1 MKKTKNGSKK
11 GKKPKKVKTA
21 TWRAKPK
28 AAKRHRKHMETLA
41 AVQLPKDL
49 QGALKLKWA
58 PYAGRN
64 LTYFM
69 TKTYLWETYGKRYE
83 RLLGVRFSHVLVESS
98 PTTWMMYRA
107 PAESERL
114 EHHVYQRCADGAY
127 VQRILDENEKN
138 YAAYR
143 KMAES
148 FLTKDLRNAD
158 AGRLAEELTRYCDAF
173 FQMAES
179 ISCSIIFAAALG
191 RRLQQTLNE
200 SQLMHLAIPLHP
212 TLPLDEEKDF
222 WTLIAKLQ
230 KSGLTHVGKMATL
243 EKPQAD
249 AVQKHYDAY
258 CWIEAYENDPV
269 WTMEAMLAR
278 INESLNHDADA
289 KIRGIQRRHQDQE
302 YAARQLVA
310 TEKLDPKLVQQFRLA
325 MYHRILGESLFGLG
339 NHATQ
344 PLFTAIAK
352 KLTLPKNQIK
362 WFSYDELL
370 DALAG
375 NVAPDA
381 LMDRLP
387 QRQKHYLV
395 ALGEKQVHAFQGPD
409 VDTILSQL
417 DIELPSVA
425 DVKEVKG
432 VSAYPGKVIG
442 YARVVQHVG
451 QIDKVKAGD
460 ILVTLNTT
468 PSFIMAMKRS
478 AAIVTD
484 EGGITCHAAIVS
496 RELGIPCIIGTKAGT
511 RLIPDGAR
519 IEVDAAAGTVRRLDE
534 KTVK

>member
-1 MKKTKNGSKK
+1 
-11 GKKPKKVKTA
+11 
-21 TWRAKPK
+21 
-28 AAKRHRKHMETLA
+28 
-41 AVQLPKDL
+41 
-49 QGALKLKWA
+49 
-58 PYAGRN
+58 
-64 LTYFM
+64 
-69 TKTYLWETYGKRYE
+69 
-83 RLLGVRFSHVLVESS
+83 
-98 PTTWMMYRA
+98 
-107 PAESERL
+107 
-114 EHHVYQRCADGAY
+114 
-127 VQRILDENEKN
+127 
-138 YAAYR
+138 
-143 KMAES
+143 
-148 FLTKDLRNAD
+148 
-158 AGRLAEELTRYCDAF
+158 
-173 FQMAES
+173 
-179 ISCSIIFAAALG
+179 
-191 RRLQQTLNE
+191 
-200 SQLMHLAIPLHP
+200 
-212 TLPLDEEKDF
+212 
-222 WTLIAKLQ
+222 
-230 KSGLTHVGKMATL
+230 
-243 EKPQAD
+243 
-249 AVQKHYDAY
+249 
-258 CWIEAYENDPV
+258 
-269 WTMEAMLAR
+269 
-278 INESLNHDADA
+278 
-289 KIRGIQRRHQDQE
+289 
-302 YAARQLVA
+302 
-310 TEKLDPKLVQQFRLA
+310 VQQFRLA